1 MCSGCISN
9 LAMAVMSI
17 GLTSTGGI
25 AALVW
30 RHGSFSSL
38 ETNNTEQEPLQSENE
53 EQSSWQQAL

>member
-1 MCSGCISN
+1 MCPGCISN

-30 RHGSFSSL
+30 RRGSFSSI
-38 ETNNTEQEPLQSENE
+38 ETNNTEQEPLQSENK

>member
-1 MCSGCISN
+1 MCPGCISN

-30 RHGSFSSL
+30 RHGSFSSI
-38 ETNNTEQEPLQSENE
+38 ESDDTEQEPLQSENK